1 MEEEIEHYY
10 DEQLNKFSSAAPH
23 LNEFLALM
31 GVSAPLEL
39 LDTVVK
45 EDAFRNAVETLKTYV
60 DSAES
65 KLLHAERKASE
76 HKSKLE
82 IAERHGW
89 ESERRRQEAEKRY
102 EELESQRR
110 EENNEQTE
118 LKAKLAAIVAQLQN
132 VAGGS

>member
-1 MEEEIEHYY
+1 MEEEIEHSY

-23 LNEFLALM
+23 LNEFLTRM
-31 GVSAPLEL
+31 GVSESLEF
-39 LDTVVK
+39 LDTGVK
-45 EDAFRNAVETLKTYV
+45 DDAFRNAVETLKTYV
-60 DSAES
+60 ESAES

-89 ESERRRQEAEKRY
+89 ESERKRQEAEKRY
-102 EELESQRR
+102 EKLESKRR
-110 EENNEQTE
+110 EEINEQTE